1 MAEPK
6 KPYVPSYMKQGTS
19 GTRADKILRE
29 RAAQQRVQL
38 EAATEQEEI
47 GSQYYSSEQQGRLRA
62 NPLSRFGTTQAIKRE
77 AEKVEAATKKAEE
90 EAAAQAEREQAAR
103 EERAKNPYAINTDI
117 QQEESRGSTASP
129 GYQPFTRNVSPS
141 QSQAYKDAL
150 EKAKNLPRRPQ
161 PATPQDSQEL
171 ELNERQYGIGSMSL
185 LTDADLKRQ
194 DSDIKKAADQK
205 AAEEEA
211 EAKRIQ
217 ANLRA
222 SEEVLRMRG
231 MIDKTNQRASD
242 PLADDPAFGSAGYNI
257 SLDYQAT
264 LNSSASLEQSATS
277 PDLQDWADEQYEARK
292 QTKEDYKKA
301 EKTEGRRLAS
311 LIEEEEKMLGKSS
324 STVYSKDTS
333 PRFAINTDVQQEQ
346 ESAERYKTN
355 VSAPLPKDKE
365 NAVKQAMLQ
374 GTIVEKN
381 KEENPNAPSNP
392 VVPAKNNADE
402 VASTNVDTMAVQTPN
417 KAGETT
423 FETNMLQTASIKD
436 NPYEIL
442 DAQQVW
448 QIHKEWAEDVI
459 DAQYN
464 ERTMPNPDWNLLAK
478 IRYEFAKP
486 NSIAMKTENYGLSD
500 KDYQKALDLNY
511 VSKWTPNTYKE
522 LEESLAEIKK
532 TTSVIQ
538 GGDRTSVQ
546 TNFNSAD
553 DLNNATINTL
563 GGNKYSQSVES
574 PDGGHSH
581 TAINT
586 EERFNLSNLENV
598 KQQIDA
604 EDVKS
609 IAYNIIDKEGQDA
622 GKKPEDFANNPVIN
636 GKTVKEWTYSNWEEK
651 PKGVKKGEYPSVIV
665 YKADKNTWAKVDLD
679 SGVVNTVRGF
689 EKPPKGWKVPV
700 SMIKL
705 ANNQQL
711 PHPNL
716 PEGFMVL
723 ETQKKTPKNK
733 KFNVRGKQGQP
744 GFVVGVTKGQVKFR
758 TRGIRK

>member
-1 MAEPK
+1 
-6 KPYVPSYMKQGTS
+6 
-19 GTRADKILRE
+19 
-29 RAAQQRVQL
+29 
-38 EAATEQEEI
+38 
-47 GSQYYSSEQQGRLRA
+47 
-62 NPLSRFGTTQAIKRE
+62 
-77 AEKVEAATKKAEE
+77 
-90 EAAAQAEREQAAR
+90 
-103 EERAKNPYAINTDI
+103 
-117 QQEESRGSTASP
+117 
-129 GYQPFTRNVSPS
+129 
-141 QSQAYKDAL
+141 
-150 EKAKNLPRRPQ
+150 
-161 PATPQDSQEL
+161 
-171 ELNERQYGIGSMSL
+171 
-185 LTDADLKRQ
+185 
-194 DSDIKKAADQK
+194 
-205 AAEEEA
+205 
-211 EAKRIQ
+211 
-217 ANLRA
+217 
-222 SEEVLRMRG
+222 
-231 MIDKTNQRASD
+231 
-242 PLADDPAFGSAGYNI
+242 
-257 SLDYQAT
+257 
-264 LNSSASLEQSATS
+264 
-277 PDLQDWADEQYEARK
+277 
-292 QTKEDYKKA
+292 
-301 EKTEGRRLAS
+301 
-311 LIEEEEKMLGKSS
+311 
-324 STVYSKDTS
+324 
-333 PRFAINTDVQQEQ
+333 
-346 ESAERYKTN
+346 
-355 VSAPLPKDKE
+355 
-365 NAVKQAMLQ
+365 
-374 GTIVEKN
+374 
-381 KEENPNAPSNP
+381 
-392 VVPAKNNADE
+392 
-402 VASTNVDTMAVQTPN
+402 MAVQTPN

>member
-6 KPYVPSYMKQGTS
+6 KPYVPSFMKQGTS

-29 RAAQQRVQL
+29 RQRVQL

-62 NPLSRFGTTQAIKRE
+62 NPLSRFGTTEAIKRE

-90 EAAAQAEREQAAR
+90 EARAKAEREEAAR
-103 EERAKNPYAINTDI
+103 EERAKNPYAMNTDV

-171 ELNERQYGIGSMSL
+171 DLNENKYGLGSMSL

-211 EAKRIQ
+211 EAKRKQ

-222 SEEVLRMRG
+222 SEEVLRMKG

-257 SLDYQAT
+257 SSDYQAT
-264 LNSSASLEQSATS
+264 LNSSASLEKSATS

-311 LIEEEEKMLGKSS
+311 LIEEEEKMLGESS

-365 NAVKQAMLQ
+365 NAVKQAMVQ
-374 GTIVEKN
+374 QAIVEKN
-381 KEENPNAPSNP
+381 KEENPDAPSNP
-392 VVPAKNNADE
+392 VLPAKNDADE
-402 VASTNVDTMAVQTPN
+402 VASTDVDTMAVQTPN

-423 FETNMLQTASIKD
+423 FETNMLQTASNKD
-436 NPYEIL
+436 NPYDIL

-546 TNFNSAD
+546 TNFSSAD

-563 GGNKYSQSVES
+563 GGNSYSQSVES

-689 EKPPKGWKVPV
+689 EKPPKVWKVPV
-700 SMIKL
+700 SMIKM
-705 ANNQQL
+705 ANKQQL